1 MNENRFGFGS
11 IAMVALLATSMA
23 GCGPEAPPAPMGLV
37 CNAPQTVELP
47 SSPSRPLGWKGPGG
61 PKKTF
66 TTDLIGQN
74 CAFLDGG
81 PEDDVDHHN
90 TVTMLDGYLVMPWAP
105 EWGGGGISMFSFDD
119 PCAPMEAGTGF
130 SPLMRETHATGFYK
144 KDGWRAVVNGV
155 SGVQFWDLSNPQLPV
170 VTSDLSINGVFW
182 PDAYARVVLS
192 VFWQAPYVYAAAADN
207 GIFVIDAADPA
218 NPVLLTKYK
227 FDPPL
232 RAGGIFAVGNL
243 LVVTAAEG
251 SRTVLLDIGTDP
263 ARPEPIPGGTFEI
276 EDGKGK
282 KHEAYHAHVNGNMT
296 LYATKTDGGGLIMY
310 DISDPEAPKYVGDY
324 IAPDGNGGY
333 VFVKEGVAFVGQS
346 HFAEAIDISDP
357 TKPSLIQ
364 RFDLTGDLD
373 TIIPIGNV
381 VVLSVDDKADKDR
394 GSAVAPFR
402 EAADVAGPVVTMV
415 HPRDGA
421 TAQPITSR
429 IGLTFNE
436 FVDLGSLWE
445 GSFIVREVGT
455 TNPIAGHYSG
465 QEGIVNFWP
474 ASPLAPETTYEVVIP
489 AGGVVDF
496 NGNPT
501 TTEFRSTFT
510 TGPCA
515 MPPAPTPYVEEEP
528 E

>member
-1 MNENRFGFGS
+1 MRRVDLWRG
-11 IAMVALLATSMA
+11 
-23 GCGPEAPPAPMGLV
+23 GLV
-37 CNAPQTVELP
+37 LALVLPACSSDKPTGSMGIECKAPATVELP
-47 SSPSRPLGWKGPGG
+47 ASPSRPLGWKGPGG
-61 PKKTF
+61 PKTSY
-66 TTDLIGQN
+66 TADAIGTN

-81 PEDDVDHHN
+81 PDDDVDHHN

-105 EWGGGGISMFSFDD
+105 EWGGGGLATFSFDE
-119 PCAPMEAGTGF
+119 PCAPEVVGRSF
-130 SPLMRETHATGFYK
+130 SPLMRETHAAGFYK

-155 SGVQFWDLSNPQLPV
+155 NGVQFWDIADPTSPKV
-170 VTSDLSINGVFW
+170 VSDLSIDGVFW

-218 NPVLLTKYK
+218 KPVLLTKYK

-276 EDGKGK
+276 HDGMGNSL
-282 KHEAYHAHVNGNMT
+282 EGYHAHVNGGMT
-296 LYATKTDGGGLIMY
+296 YYATKTNGGGLVMF
-310 DISDPEAPKYVGDY
+310 DISDPEAPDFVGY
-324 IAPDGNGGY
+324 HNVPDGNGGY

-346 HFAEAIDISDP
+346 HFAEAVDVSDP
-357 TKPSLIQ
+357 RNPASIR
-364 RFDLTGDLD
+364 RFQLTGDLD

-381 VVLSVDDKADKDR
+381 VVLSVDDKADKDH

-402 EAADVAGPVVTMV
+402 ELPDTMGPVVTMV

-421 TAQPITSR
+421 TSQPLTSR
-429 IGLTFNE
+429 VGLTFNE
-436 FVDLGSLWE
+436 FVDLGSVWE
-445 GSFIVREVGT
+445 GAFIVREVGT

-474 ASPLAPETTYEVVIP
+474 ASPLAAETTYEVVIP

-510 TGPCA
+510 TGSCA
-515 MPPAPTPYVEEEP
+515 LPPAPTPYVEEEP
-528 E
+528 Q

>member
-1 MNENRFGFGS
+1 MTTRGVFREGLAFLVM
-11 IAMVALLATSMA
+11 ATVAL
-23 GCGPEAPPAPMGLV
+23 GCAPEKPPAPEGLV
-37 CNAPQTVELP
+37 CKAPETLELP
-47 SSPSRPLGWKGPGG
+47 ASPSRPLGWKGPGG
-61 PKKTF
+61 PKKSF
-66 TTDLIGQN
+66 TADAIGTN

-90 TVTMLDGYLVMPWAP
+90 TVTMLDGHLVMPWAP
-105 EWGGGGISMFSFDD
+105 EWGGGGLTTYSFAD
-119 PCAPMEAGTGF
+119 PCAPTVVGTSF
-130 SPLMRETHATGFYK
+130 SPLMRETHAAGFYK
-144 KDGWRAVVNGV
+144 KDGWKAVVNGV
-155 SGVQFWDLSNPQLPV
+155 NGVQFWDLTDPKLPT
-170 VTSDLSINGVFW
+170 VTSDLPIKGVFW

-218 NPVLLTKYK
+218 KPVLLTKYK

-276 EDGKGK
+276 HDGMGTSL
-282 KHEAYHAHVNGNMT
+282 EAYHAHVNAGMA
-296 LYATKTDGGGLIMY
+296 LYATKTNGGGLAMF
-310 DISDPEAPKYVGDY
+310 DITDAEAPKFVGY
-324 IAPDGNGGY
+324 HNAPDGNGGY

-346 HFAEAIDISDP
+346 HFAEAVDISDP
-357 TKPSLIQ
+357 TKPASIR

-373 TIIPIGNV
+373 TIIPVGNV
-381 VVLSVDDKADKDR
+381 VILSVDDKADKDR
-394 GSAVAPFR
+394 GSSVAPFR
-402 EAADVAGPVVTMV
+402 EMPDTSGPVVNMV

-421 TAQPITSR
+421 KAQPITSR

-436 FVDLGSLWE
+436 FVDIGSLWE

-474 ASPLAPETTYEVVIP
+474 ASPLAPETEYEVVIP

-501 TTEFRSTFT
+501 TAEFRSTFT
-510 TGPCA
+510 TGPCVL
-515 MPPAPTPYVEEEP
+515 PPAATPYVEPEP